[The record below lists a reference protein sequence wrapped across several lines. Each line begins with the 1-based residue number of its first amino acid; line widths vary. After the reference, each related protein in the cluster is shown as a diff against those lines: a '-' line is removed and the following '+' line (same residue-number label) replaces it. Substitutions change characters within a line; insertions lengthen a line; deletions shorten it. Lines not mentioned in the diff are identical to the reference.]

1 MRKAVSILIA
11 VAVLA
16 VVFGCKERGAEK
28 AAAPAAVPPGQHR
41 LNVVTTLFPLYDFT
55 KAVAGDKAQVT
66 LLLPPGVEPH
76 SFEPKPDDVVKMSK
90 ADVVIYTNEFM
101 EPWAVKLLQSV
112 ATKPEAIDTSKG
124 VKMVKAGPGEENGHG
139 EADKGHDGHIHHGG
153 LDPHIWLDF
162 ANAQVMVQNI
172 AVGLIRKDPANKEY
186 YQARAKEY
194 RQQLQKLD
202 DEYKSGLANCKKRIF
217 LHGGHYAF
225 GYLAHR
231 YDLTYISAQ
240 AVDPDAEPTP
250 QKLAELVK
258 AVRTNGLKYVY
269 CEELLSPATAQMIAR
284 ETGAEVLM
292 LNAAHNISKQDFD
305 KGTSFIS
312 LMEQNLVNLK
322 KGLQC
327 E

>member
-1 MRKAVSILIA
+1 MQKMVLILVV

-16 VVFGCKERGAEK
+16 VT
-28 AAAPAAVPPGQHR
+28 AACSKNEQTATAPGPHK
-41 LNVVTTLFPLYDFT
+41 LTVVTTLFPLYDFA
-55 KAVAGDKAQVT
+55 KAVAGDKANVS

-90 ADVVIYTNEFM
+90 ADVVIYTNEYL

-112 ATKPEAIDTSKG
+112 ATKPVAVDTSKG
-124 VKMVKAGPGEENGHG
+124 VRMMKVAQGQEDEHG
-139 EADKGHDGHIHHGG
+139 EAAKGHDGHIHHGG

-162 ANAQVMVQNI
+162 NNAQVMVQNI
-172 AVGLIRKDPANKEY
+172 AVGLIEKDPANKEY
-186 YQARAKEY
+186 YLARAKEY
-194 RQQLQKLD
+194 QQKLQKLD
-202 DEYKSGLANCKKRIF
+202 DEYKRGLANCRKRIF

-225 GYLAHR
+225 GYLAKR
-231 YDLTYISAQ
+231 YDLTYLSAQ
-240 AVDPDAEPTP
+240 AVDPDAEATP

-258 AVRTNGLKYVY
+258 AMRENGLKYVY

-312 LMEQNLVNLK
+312 LMEQNLANLR

-327 E
+327 S